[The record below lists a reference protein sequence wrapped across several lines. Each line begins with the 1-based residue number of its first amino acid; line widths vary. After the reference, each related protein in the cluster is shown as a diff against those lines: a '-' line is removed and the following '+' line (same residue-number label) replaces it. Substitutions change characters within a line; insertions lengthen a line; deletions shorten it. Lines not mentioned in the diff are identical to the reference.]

1 MLTQTTPY
9 SPFVMPSNSRAKD
22 TSAQPCVGSLWS
34 SMQEVCDLMRIP
46 FFPRADEDQ
55 QLFQH
60 VQLKAGQRIHRIG
73 QPFENLYLVR
83 TGFLKTVLIDEF
95 GNEQVMA
102 FPMRGN
108 MIGIDAI
115 CANQYATESV
125 ALTLC
130 EVIVLP
136 FKQLARA
143 VATHP
148 GMEMT
153 VHGMLSEELVRQQ
166 HLVRLLTGLNAEMRV
181 AHFLITLSERFAQ
194 LGYSSK
200 LFSLRMTR
208 QEIGSYLGLTLE
220 TVSRTLSALHDAGF
234 ITVDQRSIGIL
245 DMQRLKALRRLPP
258 TNARARNVALRHA
271 KNNASIA
278 EAAVVG

>member
-1 MLTQTTPY
+1 MLIQNDSNNASMMLPKDR
-9 SPFVMPSNSRAKD
+9 VNAPSG
-22 TSAQPCVGSLWS
+22 QPRIGSLWS

-46 FFPRADEDQ
+46 FLPQQSEEQ

-102 FPMRGN
+102 FPMKGD

-115 CANQYATESV
+115 CTNQYSTESV

-136 FKQLARA
+136 FKMLARI
-143 VATHP
+143 VAAHP

-153 VHGMLSEELVRQQ
+153 LHGVLSGELVRQQ
-166 HLVRLLTGLNAEMRV
+166 NLVRLLTGLNAEMRV

-194 LGYSSK
+194 MGYSSK

-220 TVSRTLSALHDAGF
+220 TVSRTLSAFNEAGF
-234 ITVDQRSIGIL
+234 ITVEQRSIGIV
-245 DMQRLKALRRLPP
+245 DMQRLKGLRRLPA
-258 TNARARNVALRHA
+258 TNARARNTALRHA
-271 KNNASIA
+271 KSAAAA
-278 EAAVVG
+278 EAVM